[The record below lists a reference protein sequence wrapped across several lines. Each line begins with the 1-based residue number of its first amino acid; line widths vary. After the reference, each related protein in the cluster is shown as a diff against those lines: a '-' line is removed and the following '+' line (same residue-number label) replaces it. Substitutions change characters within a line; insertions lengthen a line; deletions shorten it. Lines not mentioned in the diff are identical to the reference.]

1 MIGARSRR
9 RDAEQAQ
16 VLAACA
22 LLLEYPDERTHGAA
36 DEIAQTVAGL
46 DATPAAD
53 ALRRFV
59 AWWAGRPLDEVAR
72 HYVATFDLTKRC
84 GLYLTFY
91 EEGDK
96 RGRGM
101 ALLRLRKLYRAA
113 GLPMASD
120 ELPDYL
126 PVMLEFASAAPD
138 GRGLTV
144 LREHRAALEV
154 VRRAVEAEGSPY
166 ADLLDAV
173 TLVLGEPS
181 PVERARAAT
190 VAAQGPPQE
199 LVGLEPFGPP
209 EVPASAEARR

>member
-1 MIGARSRR
+1 
-9 RDAEQAQ
+9 
-16 VLAACA
+16 
-22 LLLEYPDERTHGAA
+22 
-36 DEIAQTVAGL
+36 
-46 DATPAAD
+46 
-53 ALRRFV
+53 
-59 AWWAGRPLDEVAR
+59 
-72 HYVATFDLTKRC
+72 
-84 GLYLTFY
+84 
-91 EEGDK
+91 
-96 RGRGM
+96 M

>member
-1 MIGARSRR
+1 MIGGRARR
-9 RDAEQAQ
+9 RAADDART
-16 VLAACA
+16 LAVCG
-22 LLLEYPDERTHGAA
+22 LLLEYPDERTHAGA
-36 DEIAQTVAGL
+36 DEIHDALAEL
-46 DATPAAD
+46 DATPAAA

-59 AWWAGRPLDEVAR
+59 AWWSSRPVDELAR

-113 GLPMASD
+113 GLPMDSG

-126 PVMLEFASAAPD
+126 PVMLEFAATAPN
-138 GRGLTV
+138 GRGLIV
-144 LREHRAALEV
+144 LREHRAALEI
-154 VRRAVEAEGSPY
+154 VRSAVETEGSPY
-166 ADLLDAV
+166 ADLLTAV

-199 LVGLEPFGPP
+199 LVGLEPFGAP
-209 EVPASAEARR
+209 EVRASTEARR